1 MKEILSYLVAK
12 NTLDTEQ
19 AQHVFTEITQGKYSD
34 AEVAAFIT
42 VFLMRPVTG
51 AELSGFRQALLGLSV
66 KLDFSEFNTI
76 DVCGTGGDGKN
87 TFNVSTL
94 SSFVLAGAG
103 VKVAKHGNY
112 AASSACGSSNVLEY
126 FGYKFTTDEDRLK
139 RELDQ
144 TGICYMHAPL
154 FHPALKTVAPIRKAL
169 RIKTFLN
176 MLGPM
181 VNPSKPQ
188 NQLVGVYNADVM
200 SLFHEVFR
208 NTPANYTIL
217 HSEDGYDEISLT
229 GPLTFVSN
237 AGSGRLMP
245 ADFNSKKINAED
257 LFGGDTIE
265 EAASIFRNVLKGD
278 GTEAQNKVVIAN
290 TAIALKT
297 VEPHKELSFCIAEAE
312 DSLYGKKALRAFQK
326 LVG

>member
-1 MKEILSYLVAK
+1 MKEILSYLVTK
-12 NTLDTEQ
+12 NTLGTAQ
-19 AQHVFTEITQGKYSD
+19 AQQVFTEITQGKYSD

-42 VFLMRPVTG
+42 VFLMRPITG

-66 KLDFSEFNTI
+66 KLDLSEFNTI
-76 DVCGTGGDGKN
+76 DVCGTGGDQKN

-112 AASSACGSSNVLEY
+112 AASSACGSSNILEY
-126 FGYKFTTDEDRLK
+126 FGYKFTTSEDRLK

-144 TGICYMHAPL
+144 AGICYLHAPL

-169 RIKTFLN
+169 KIKTFLN

-181 VNPSKPQ
+181 VNPGKPQ
-188 NQLVGVYNADVM
+188 NQMVGVYSTEVM
-200 SLFHEVFR
+200 NLFHEVFR

-229 GPLTFVSN
+229 GPLAFVSN
-237 AGSGRLMP
+237 AGPGKLMP
-245 ADFNSKKINAED
+245 ADFNTKTLKAED
-257 LFGGDTIE
+257 LFGGNTIE
-265 EAASIFRNVLKGD
+265 EAALIFRNVLNGE

-290 TAIALKT
+290 TAVALKT
-297 VEPHKELSFCIAEAE
+297 VEPAKDLSSCIEEAKN
-312 DSLYGKKALRAFQK
+312 SLYGKKALRAFQK
-326 LVG
+326 LIG